1 MPRVTRSLQPYLKKS
16 GGTMTG
22 NLDMDAFKI
31 FGDNLVWLIGDAS
44 HYANL
49 ACINSVSFFSLIS
62 APATGLVAA
71 NNRAGGSILFRTQ
84 WGGLQT
90 CAELVSLGINNGAW
104 RVPRLGDVTVLPSMI
119 LNFGDNPILYSPFK
133 HICPF
138 ALIGGA
144 TDVFIETIP
153 SGEMT
158 QDLHVDKVI
167 VSIDQPAGAGK
178 TVTVEISDGTN
189 TMTVTI
195 TGDTDVK
202 GSTTTN
208 NFDLDVSAESLT
220 IHYSQTAG
228 GAATAGT
235 IICLYHLI
243 TNV

>member
-1 MPRVTRSLQPYLKKS
+1 MPRVTRSLQPYFKHDGSVKA
-16 GGTMTG
+16 TG
-22 NLDMDAFKI
+22 DFDLDSNKI
-31 FGDNLVWLIGDAS
+31 LNCAEIDV
-44 HYANL
+44 
-49 ACINSVSFFSLIS
+49 SLITRS
-62 APATGLVAA
+62 LAGASMTIQPHWNKGYVVF
-71 NNRAGGSILFRTQ
+71 RAYDGT
-84 WGGLQT
+84 
-90 CAELVSLGINNGAW
+90 AW
-104 RVPRLGDVTVLPSMI
+104 RNCLFIGKVGEFHAMVDIPRLGDVTVLASKV
-119 LNFGDNPILYSPFK
+119 LNFGSNPILYSPFK

-138 ALIGGA
+138 DLIGGA
-144 TDVFIETIP
+144 TDVYIETIP

-158 QDLHVDKVI
+158 EDLHVDKVI

-189 TMTVTI
+189 TMTVEI

-220 IHYSQTAG
+220 LHYSQTAG

-235 IICLYHLI
+235 IICLYHTI